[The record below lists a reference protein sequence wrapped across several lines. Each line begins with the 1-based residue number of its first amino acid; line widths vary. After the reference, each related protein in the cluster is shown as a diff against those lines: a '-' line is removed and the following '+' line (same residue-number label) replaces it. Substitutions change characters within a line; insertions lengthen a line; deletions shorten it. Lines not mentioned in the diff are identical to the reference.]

1 MEEHRLW
8 AYKNDSGWFA
18 VDPSTCD
25 FDEDQVDTVG
35 PVLAAESKHA
45 LMQKAEEADF
55 EIVMWLE

>member
-8 AYKNDSGWFA
+8 AYKNDAGWFA

-35 PVLAAESKHA
+35 PVFAAESKHA